1 MTDSIKQQFEVYSN
15 ALRIRNNRN
24 EILASNIANAAT
36 PNFKARDLD
45 FEVELANALSVGPLK
60 TSKDGHIALASKNL
74 PGKVQYRK
82 PLHPSMDGNTVE
94 LSIEQT
100 EFAENTMWY
109 QTTLNFINSKLSG
122 LMSAIRGE

>member
-1 MTDSIKQQFEVYSN
+1 MKSIGDHLNFHAS
-15 ALRIRNNRN
+15 ALQLRSRRND
-24 EILASNIANAAT
+24 ILASNIANAAT
-36 PNFKARDLD
+36 PNYKARDID
-45 FEVELANALSVGPLK
+45 FEVELAKALSVGPLK

-100 EFAENTMWY
+100 EFAENTMRY